1 MSYNLDNLSAE
12 YHDIEIPTELEF
24 VVRTAMRKA
33 ENGEPLHGPSDSPV
47 EAPVKSHSSQVLT
60 AQRLMGL
67 AAAILVAFV
76 GLANST
82 PAISQAMKQ
91 IPVIGAITE
100 IVTVRNFTD
109 KTNNLEADIHVPEV
123 QADTPAVN
131 EAIKKYTD
139 TIIEQ
144 YKKDVAT
151 TNGQGFESISTRHT
165 TVTDNRKLFAL
176 RFDTTVV
183 AGDSAQE
190 VKIYNVDKGSGSI
203 ISLSNLF
210 STNSDYASALSAYIK
225 ERMYAEMESNK
236 DTSYFTDSEEI
247 TREYLA
253 KNPSDV
259 SFYVDKSGRL
269 VLVFSEGDVAPMYMG
284 VVSFTIP
291 SSVTAPYSNGVYLK

>member
-1 MSYNLDNLSAE
+1 MSYNLDSLSAE
-12 YHDIEIPTELEF
+12 YHDIEIPSELEF

-33 ENGEPLHGPSDSPV
+33 ENGEPLHGEVVSP
-47 EAPVKSHSSQVLT
+47 AKTPRKNRASHMFT
-60 AQRLMGL
+60 AQRLIGL
-67 AAAILVAFV
+67 AAALLVAFV

-82 PAISQAMKQ
+82 PTISQAMKQ
-91 IPVIGAITE
+91 IPVIGTITE

-109 KTNNLEADIHVPEV
+109 RTNNLEADIHVPEV
-123 QADTPAVN
+123 QADAPAVN
-131 EAIKKYTD
+131 DAIKKYTD

-144 YKKDVAT
+144 YKKDVAA
-151 TNGQGFESISTRHT
+151 TNGQGFESISTKHT
-165 TVTDNRKLFAL
+165 TVTDNSKLFAL
-176 RFDTTVV
+176 RFNTTIV

-190 VKIYNVDKGSGSI
+190 VKIYNVDKGSGAI
-203 ISLSNLF
+203 VSLSNLF
-210 STNSDYASALSAYIK
+210 SANSDYASALSAYIK
-225 ERMYAEMESNK
+225 EQMYAEMEANQEK
-236 DTSYFTDSEEI
+236 SYFTDSEEI